1 MSSYS
6 LNANN
11 SLQTC
16 NGLDGLNSKNR
27 KCTKYVKKV
36 VARNLESDASKN
48 KLFNRCDDKSCDN
61 IFID

>member
-16 NGLDGLNSKNR
+16 NGLDGLNSENR

-36 VARNLESDASKN
+36 VAGNLESDASKN
-48 KLFNRCDDKSCDN
+48 KLFNRCDDKSCN
-61 IFID
+61 NTFID